1 MFTFSMASKITQ
13 QYIEEI
19 TYQILASASEVQ
31 KTLGVGLVKEIYS
44 ECMIFEL
51 KERGFDLKVN
61 HPIPLIYKK
70 KTLHSSLTCD
80 LLVENHIVVELQA
93 VEVLSSLYDA
103 HVLSCMRLLEAT
115 KGILINFN
123 AANIQQ
129 EGSKKF
135 TNELYMKL
143 PRR

>member
-13 QYIEEI
+13 QYIEEV
-19 TYQILASASEVQ
+19 TYQVLASASEVQ
-31 KTLGVGLVKEIYS
+31 KTLGVGLIKDIYL
-44 ECMIFEL
+44 ECMIYEL

-61 HPIPLIYKK
+61 HSVPLVYKK
-70 KTLHSSLTCD
+70 KTLKSPITCD
-80 LLVENHIVVELQA
+80 LLVENHVVVELHA

-123 AANIQQ
+123 SANIQQ